1 MSKKIG
7 VELREVQQLIKQRM
21 EIERANDSSN
31 LTHVQIRL
39 LVFLYKSEKPIY
51 QKDIEQYL
59 RIRRSSAT
67 QMLNVLERNGYIVR
81 VIAKHDARLKEIQI
95 TDSTLLLTKHDA
107 RLKEIQITDST
118 LLLIDVLEAHMNKTE
133 CMLRKNID
141 ESDLSVFFKVLDQLK
156 ENIKRG

>member
-95 TDSTLLLTKHDA
+95 TDSTLLL
-107 RLKEIQITDST
+107 
-118 LLLIDVLEAHMNKTE
+118 IDVLEAHMNNTE

>member
-95 TDSTLLLTKHDA
+95 TDSTLLL
-107 RLKEIQITDST
+107 
-118 LLLIDVLEAHMNKTE
+118 IDVLEAHMNKTE

>member
-95 TDSTLLLTKHDA
+95 TDSTLLL
-107 RLKEIQITDST
+107 
-118 LLLIDVLEAHMNKTE
+118 IDVLEAHMNKTE

-141 ESDLSVFFKVLDQLK
+141 ESDLSVFLK
-156 ENIKRG
+156 S

>member
-21 EIERANDSSN
+21 EIERANDPSN

-95 TDSTLLLTKHDA
+95 TDSTLLL
-107 RLKEIQITDST
+107 
-118 LLLIDVLEAHMNKTE
+118 IDVLEAHMNKTE

>member
-81 VIAKHDARLKEIQI
+81 VIP
-95 TDSTLLLTKHDA
+95 KHDA